1 MEGKKGGRKMKEKNC
16 NDDREKDNEK
26 KSRQTKKDYKG
37 LSKYPGRISVSYWLE
52 QHFRRPMIA

>member
-26 KSRQTKKDYKG
+26 KKVGRRKRIIKG
-37 LSKYPGRISVSYWLE
+37 YPSIPAG
-52 QHFRRPMIA
+52 